1 MGRSAVKVRQLNQ
14 YVGRILKTDPILSD
28 VSVIGEIS
36 NLKFHSSGHVY
47 FSLKDDYARVGCFL
61 AAPNLE
67 YIKGP
72 LEEGMEVIATGY
84 ISVYER
90 GGSYSLNVQD
100 IESGGIGQLAA
111 RFEELK
117 KKLSAEGIFD
127 PEHKK
132 ELPTF
137 PEKIAI
143 VTSPTGAAVQ
153 DVMKIITGRNDYVDI
168 LVYPVLVQ
176 GPAAPADIAKAIDD
190 INENHRDVDIIIT
203 GRGGGS
209 AEELWAFNEEVVV
222 RSIFR
227 STIPV
232 ISAVG
237 HETDVTLSDFAADVR
252 AETPTAAAQMA
263 VPDTSEIRAL
273 IDEMNEDL
281 LEDMRYRVESC
292 QSRLESLDP
301 VAFAAG
307 LTMRMNYEQIH
318 LEDTI
323 EQMGYDMTSLLDSTR
338 SDMELFREIIETASP
353 FRILGQGYSY
363 IRGKGGKIIRS
374 VSEVSP
380 GDMVSIQM
388 SDGSAISEI
397 KEISDTEPTDKEV

>member
-14 YVGRILKTDPILSD
+14 YVGRILKTDPLLAD

-61 AAPNLE
+61 AAQNLE

-72 LEEGMEVIATGY
+72 LEEGMEVIASGY

-127 PEHKK
+127 SDRKK
-132 ELPTF
+132 DLPQF
-137 PEKIAI
+137 PDKIAI

-153 DVMKIITGRNDYVDI
+153 DMIKIITGKNDYVNI

-176 GPAAPADIAKAIDD
+176 GPAAPDDIAKAIDD
-190 INENHRDVDIIIT
+190 INAHHGDVDIIIT

-222 RSIFR
+222 RSIYA
-227 STIPV
+227 SHSPV

-263 VPDTSEIRAL
+263 VPDTGVIREQLEEL
-273 IDEMNEDL
+273 I
-281 LEDMRYRVESC
+281 EDMTSDLEYRVESC
-292 QSRLESLDP
+292 TRRLEALDP
-301 VAFAAG
+301 VAFATG
-307 LTMRMNYEQIH
+307 LRTRMNYEQVHI
-318 LEDTI
+318 EDVL
-323 EQMGYDMTSLLDSTR
+323 EQMRYDLDSR
-338 SDMELFREIIETASP
+338 IEKARGDIGLFREVLETASP
-353 FRILGQGYSY
+353 FGILSRGYSY
-363 IRGKGGKIIRS
+363 VTGEDGNIIRS
-374 VSEVSP
+374 IGEVNP
-380 GDMVSIQM
+380 GDAVSIRM
-388 SDGSAISEI
+388 NDGSAKAEIREISEE
-397 KEISDTEPTDKEV
+397 KEA